1 MSHENL
7 SEVERLTL
15 KRKKLDGCTSSMS
28 ACQTFAIGVDCWN
41 MTRESARKVWDLIR
55 EMKRAISNMGP
66 G

>member
-1 MSHENL
+1 MSHGNL
-7 SEVERLTL
+7 LEVERLIL
-15 KRKKLDGCTSSMS
+15 KRKKLDGCNSNMS